1 MLGFILQLHGDLRW
15 LVALAALLTIV
26 KYAAGWFRNMEYQRV
41 DRILFA
47 ATTGLMDLNLLLGL
61 ILLVA
66 LGGGFPVHR
75 IEHAV
80 TMLIAVGVMHSSTR
94 WRNSS
99 SSMVKFRNGL
109 LTVLVALVLV
119 VVGVIRLRGGWTF

>member
-15 LVALAALLTIV
+15 LVALAAVLTII
-26 KYAAGWFRNMEYQRV
+26 KYGVGYFRKMNYERV
-41 DRILFA
+41 DRILLA
-47 ATTGLMDLNLLLGL
+47 ATTGLLDLNLLLGL

-66 LGGGFPVHR
+66 LGGGFPANR

-80 TMLIAVGVMHSSTR
+80 TMILAVLVMHSSSR
-94 WRNSS
+94 WRKSG

-109 LTVLVALVLV
+109 VTVLVALILVFIGVL
-119 VVGVIRLRGGWTF
+119 RLRGGWMF